1 MKEFDPVEIDGKL
14 KPAIA
19 ILNFDNKRMPFID
32 KDKRMNVLNIATDI
46 DEKGRVIGK
55 VIDKT
60 MAVIDKLSKASHIKV
75 VVIDTITHFMSA
87 VVFDELATTKK
98 SNTMQAWSEIG
109 TMAYRTLKDAIQGKL
124 NDKIVIVLSH
134 EESPS
139 DSDPDRRMRIPMRGK
154 MINQAGGIE
163 AFFEFVLWTK
173 VDGRQKPSSGKR
185 YMFQTLA
192 NESNHTKVFEG
203 LFDEETEE
211 FIPNDITLV
220 LKRFAERYIGG
231 DNPFDDLSEFPA
243 ILVAG
248 ASGSGKSRCLK
259 NL

>member
-14 KPAIA
+14 KPAIVVM
-19 ILNFDNKRMPFID
+19 NFDNKRLPYID
-32 KDKRMNVLNIATDI
+32 KDKRVNNINISTDV
-46 DEKGRVIGK
+46 DETGKVIGK
-55 VIDKT
+55 VVDKT
-60 MAVIDKLSKASHIKV
+60 MALIDKLSKSKHVKV

-98 SNTMQAWSEIG
+98 SNTMQAWNEIG
-109 TMAYRTLKDAIQGKL
+109 TKAYRMLKDAIQGKL
-124 NDKIVIVLSH
+124 KDKIVIVLSH

-163 AFFEFVLWTK
+163 AFFEFVLWTV
-173 VDGRQKPSSGKR
+173 VDGKQKPSSGKR

-231 DNPFDDLSEFPA
+231 DEPFSDLTEFPA
-243 ILVAG
+243 ILIAG